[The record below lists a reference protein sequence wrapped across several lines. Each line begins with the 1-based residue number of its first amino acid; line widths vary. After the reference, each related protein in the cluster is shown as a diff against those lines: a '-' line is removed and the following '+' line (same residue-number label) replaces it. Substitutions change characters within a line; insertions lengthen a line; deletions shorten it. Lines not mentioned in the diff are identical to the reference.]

1 MSQDSLELISVKKI
15 DFVIDWVD
23 GADPEWNAVR
33 NKYNNNNGD
42 TRDLR
47 YREWGLLK
55 YWFRSVEM
63 NAPWVNK
70 IYFVTFGHLPEWLN
84 TNHPKIKIINHSDY
98 IPAEFLPTFNSNSI
112 ELLINKVPNLSEHF
126 VFFNDDFY
134 INARVK
140 PNDFF
145 DESGMPRDSGILSP
159 QLPKQNSTTHITTNN
174 LEIVNK
180 YFSRNDILKNIFKFI
195 NVKYGKQNVKTIS
208 TLPWHLLLGFQ
219 DLHIPISFRKETFES
234 VWNLEEDNLRNTLK
248 NKFRSNED
256 YNIWLFRYFQLLKGQ
271 FIPRSA
277 NFGKYYDISNNNS
290 NIIEDIQKG
299 RHKLIVIND
308 QEVKNFEA
316 TKQELIESFQD
327 RYPLKSEFEK

>member
-1 MSQDSLELISVKKI
+1 MDKV

-23 GADPEWNAVR
+23 DSDPDWNAER
-33 NKYNNNNGD
+33 RKYQTDDGD
-42 TRDLR
+42 NRSVR
-47 YREWGLLK
+47 YRDWDLLK
-55 YWFRSVEM
+55 YWFRSVEK
-63 NAPWVNK
+63 NASWVNK
-70 IYFVTFGHLPEWLN
+70 IYFVTYGHLPNWLDT
-84 TNHPKIKIINHSDY
+84 TNSKIEVVKHSDY
-98 IPAEFLPTFNSNSI
+98 IPEEYLPTFNSNTI
-112 ELLINKVPNLSEHF
+112 ELLINRIPDLSEHF

-134 INARVK
+134 INSHVTI
-140 PNDFF
+140 NDFF
-145 DESGMPRDSGILSP
+145 NKQGIPRDSGILSP
-159 QLPKQNSTTHITTNN
+159 QLPKQNSITHITTNN
-174 LEIVNK
+174 LEIINK
-180 YFSRNDILKNIFKFI
+180 YFSRRDVFKNIWKFL
-195 NVKYGKQNVKTIS
+195 NLKYGKQNIKTIA